1 MHDVIRPLGRAHL
14 SLRYSTDSSQVLMK
28 TVYGQAGHSPA
39 ASHASD
45 GTGDDKRVHRGREA
59 TKERARSWR
68 GGLISEGLA
77 E

>member
-1 MHDVIRPLGRAHL
+1 
-14 SLRYSTDSSQVLMK
+14 MK

-68 GGLISEGLA
+68 GALISEGLA

>member
-1 MHDVIRPLGRAHL
+1 
-14 SLRYSTDSSQVLMK
+14 MK

-59 TKERARSWR
+59 TKERARSWC
-68 GGLISEGLA
+68 GGLISEGVRGVDA
-77 E
+77 RGRTKQGEGEKHRAFAAQDV